1 MTVLK
6 RFFVSI
12 KTFGED
18 DISFIISYKCNLGVT
33 VIYHI
38 FG

>member
-1 MTVLK
+1 MTVLQS
-6 RFFVSI
+6 FFVSV

-18 DISFIISYKCNLGVT
+18 DISLIISYKCNLGVP

>member
-6 RFFVSI
+6 SFFVSV

-18 DISFIISYKCNLGVT
+18 DISLIISDKGNLGVT